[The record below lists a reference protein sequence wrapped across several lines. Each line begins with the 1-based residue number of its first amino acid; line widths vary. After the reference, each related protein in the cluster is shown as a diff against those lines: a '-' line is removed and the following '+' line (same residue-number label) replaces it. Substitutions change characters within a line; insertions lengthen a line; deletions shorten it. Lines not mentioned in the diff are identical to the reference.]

1 MILSLP
7 QSALFN
13 SLSHTSSFCFTLF
26 CYNKDSLTEHSSDRG
41 VSIWQAVATKW
52 NVQMRNRERERKK
65 SQGSSSEQCHFLDDK
80 AAVLK
85 ARNAMQ
91 LMPVTG
97 VTMLANYP
105 QESHCAKARRPPPRS
120 PVRPSAVSSHRARA
134 ACAPMAVTMASTR
147 LQGRAPSEPSFEI
160 QREVPLFSSQFHHF
174 WTLSATDDHLD
185 CFNQTFL
192 CPFMQKNLGP
202 LESGTES
209 KKKRLFGL
217 A

>member
-1 MILSLP
+1 MIKQPFLKP
-7 QSALFN
+7 GTPCNARFW
-13 SLSHTSSFCFTLF
+13 
-26 CYNKDSLTEHSSDRG
+26 CYNAGKFSAGKPLCESS
-41 VSIWQAVATKW
+41 T
-52 NVQMRNRERERKK
+52 
-65 SQGSSSEQCHFLDDK
+65 
-80 AAVLK
+80 
-85 ARNAMQ
+85 
-91 LMPVTG
+91 VT
-97 VTMLANYP
+97 TST
-105 QESHCAKARRPPPRS
+105 QESS
-120 PVRPSAVSSHRARA
+120 PTECSFIASCARA
-134 ACAPMAVTMASTR
+134 ACAPMAVTMAFTR
-147 LQGRAPSEPSFEI
+147 LQGRAPSEPGFEI

>member
-1 MILSLP
+1 
-7 QSALFN
+7 
-13 SLSHTSSFCFTLF
+13 
-26 CYNKDSLTEHSSDRG
+26 
-41 VSIWQAVATKW
+41 
-52 NVQMRNRERERKK
+52 MRKRERERERERERKK
-65 SQGSSSEQCHFLDDK
+65 ERKKNQGSSSEQCHFLDDK
-80 AAVLK
+80 AAVFK

-91 LMPVTG
+91 CPLLVLQCWQIIRRKATVRKLDDRLHPG
-97 VTMLANYP
+97 VQSDRVQFLLPSLFLLFHVYLYIWMCDVAV
-105 QESHCAKARRPPPRS
+105 QVS
-120 PVRPSAVSSHRARA
+120 PTVSSRRARA
-134 ACAPMAVTMASTR
+134 ACAPIAVTMASTR
-147 LQGRAPSEPSFEI
+147 LQGCAPSEPGFEI